1 MAGERPFFIEGKVVE
16 MPPGLPIAT
25 VKVVNGN
32 LYTIRD
38 STPGISFK
46 EIRLDQII
54 EIEITTQLNRV
65 LSARIISDAAE
76 CDGSTKGS

>member
-16 MPPGLPIAT
+16 MPPGYPIAT

-32 LYTIRD
+32 LYTIHND
-38 STPGISFK
+38 TPGIDFRK
-46 EIRLDQII
+46 VKLDQII
-54 EIEITTQLNRV
+54 ELEVTTRLNRV